1 MIFQLLLI
9 AVWCSAVLGAA
20 NVAHRPPVAASV
32 FPQGSRPG
40 EVVEAE
46 LLGEH
51 LDRLIAAHSKALHVE
66 ILASEPTRARIRI
79 RSTAA
84 TPFGYHTIQFASHR
98 GASNPVLFRIGD
110 LPHVAEAEPNSLP
123 ASAQAVPLP
132 ATIQGRLNTDGDFDF
147 FRFRA
152 AKGSHWIFDLRAA
165 RNGNGL
171 DAALLLYDERG
182 RKLAHSEERFIWD
195 PFLAHTF
202 AQAGEYVIAVQPTHR
217 NNDPN
222 FAYSL
227 DIRQSP
233 HIDTVSPLALRPGEN
248 EITLSGFSFQGVE
261 PRLEFSSKAVSGQI
275 LTLSGTAAKARV
287 TVAPAAAEGTHE
299 LTVVTNHG
307 RSNTARFLVDPAQG
321 VQAHAR
327 YRDPHRFPVA
337 AAAGQEMVFEAR
349 SQRLG
354 TASDLTLKLI
364 DAKGRTVAQNDD
376 FVFPGTAFYQK
387 DPRIRHRF
395 QSSGEYTLEL
405 RNLVDTPS
413 EAMPFQLVMGP
424 PKPTFEPVLETE
436 RVSIFPGQIKKVKIA
451 ANRLDGHAE
460 ALPVVWKGLPETVTA
475 APAAIEPG
483 KNDVEVE
490 LTALAAAKPGES
502 VRVTVEAG
510 AKPAWR
516 SVRVSSGGG
525 EGAAYAVVPHLMIAI
540 AEKPLFSLEAAAS
553 SVNIPPG
560 GTATI
565 PVMVTRD
572 PALIEP
578 IEFRIE
584 NLPDGVTMIPA
595 KAGPG
600 VSKME
605 LTLQAAAD
613 APRARAP
620 RIAILGVSGGQQQQA
635 PRISVIVD

>member
-1 MIFQLLLI
+1 
-9 AVWCSAVLGAA
+9 
-20 NVAHRPPVAASV
+20 
-32 FPQGSRPG
+32 
-40 EVVEAE
+40 
-46 LLGEH
+46 
-51 LDRLIAAHSKALHVE
+51 
-66 ILASEPTRARIRI
+66 
-79 RSTAA
+79 
-84 TPFGYHTIQFASHR
+84 
-98 GASNPVLFRIGD
+98 
-110 LPHVAEAEPNSLP
+110 
-123 ASAQAVPLP
+123 
-132 ATIQGRLNTDGDFDF
+132 
-147 FRFRA
+147 
-152 AKGSHWIFDLRAA
+152 
-165 RNGNGL
+165 
-171 DAALLLYDERG
+171 
-182 RKLAHSEERFIWD
+182 
-195 PFLAHTF
+195 
-202 AQAGEYVIAVQPTHR
+202 
-217 NNDPN
+217 
-222 FAYSL
+222 
-227 DIRQSP
+227 
-233 HIDTVSPLALRPGEN
+233 
-248 EITLSGFSFQGVE
+248 
-261 PRLEFSSKAVSGQI
+261 
-275 LTLSGTAAKARV
+275 
-287 TVAPAAAEGTHE
+287 
-299 LTVVTNHG
+299 
-307 RSNTARFLVDPAQG
+307 
-321 VQAHAR
+321 
-327 YRDPHRFPVA
+327 
-337 AAAGQEMVFEAR
+337 
-349 SQRLG
+349 
-354 TASDLTLKLI
+354 
-364 DAKGRTVAQNDD
+364 
-376 FVFPGTAFYQK
+376 
-387 DPRIRHRF
+387 
-395 QSSGEYTLEL
+395 
-405 RNLVDTPS
+405 
-413 EAMPFQLVMGP
+413 
-424 PKPTFEPVLETE
+424 
-436 RVSIFPGQIKKVKIA
+436 
-451 ANRLDGHAE
+451 
-460 ALPVVWKGLPETVTA
+460 LPVVWKGLPETVTA